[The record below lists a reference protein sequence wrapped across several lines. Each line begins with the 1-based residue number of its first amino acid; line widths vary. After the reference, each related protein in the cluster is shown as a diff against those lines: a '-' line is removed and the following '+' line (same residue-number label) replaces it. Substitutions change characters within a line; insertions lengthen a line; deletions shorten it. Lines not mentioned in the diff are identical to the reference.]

1 MKIRRELWDDHKLC
15 LKEGELVVGQ
25 GTGHR
30 EEGFLEEW
38 GPGNSRQ
45 KMVGFGGEGKRQE
58 EVGGPP
64 QHS

>member
-1 MKIRRELWDDHKLC
+1 M
-15 LKEGELVVGQ
+15 VGQ

-45 KMVGFGGEGKRQE
+45 KMFGFGGEEKRQE

>member
-1 MKIRRELWDDHKLC
+1 MA
-15 LKEGELVVGQ
+15 GQ

-38 GPGNSRQ
+38 GLGNSRQ
-45 KMVGFGGEGKRQE
+45 KMLGFGGGGE
-58 EVGGPP
+58 EAGRSGVPP

>member
-1 MKIRRELWDDHKLC
+1 M
-15 LKEGELVVGQ
+15 VGQ

-45 KMVGFGGEGKRQE
+45 KMLGFGGGGE
-58 EVGGPP
+58 EAGRRGLPP